1 MGPARSR
8 VTTSRGEKG
17 DIRSNM
23 KETILDLARK
33 RPVIFDGAMG
43 TMLMASGLAAGEVP
57 ERLNADRPAEV
68 MEIHRR
74 YYEAGSDVVHTNTF
88 GGNPIK
94 LADRGCADQA
104 ARLNRE
110 AARIAREVCPEGRF
124 VAGDIGPTGKM
135 MAPLGDVTRERMEDA
150 FRAQAEALLEGGV
163 DLISVETMFS
173 LDEALAA
180 VAGARKA
187 GAGLVAAATTFQR
200 TKRGFFTVMGE
211 SPARCASAFEEAGVD
226 VIATNCTLGSEEMI
240 ELTRELRASTGS
252 PLLVQPNAGKPVTRK
267 GVTRYEQSPEAFA
280 RDGLAIVEAGA
291 GMVGGC
297 CGTDDRFIRALAE
310 AVIG

>member
-1 MGPARSR
+1 M
-8 VTTSRGEKG
+8 KG
-17 DIRSNM
+17 
-23 KETILDLARK
+23 TILELAES

-57 ERLNADRPAEV
+57 ERLNVDRPAEV
-68 MEIHRR
+68 MAVHRR
-74 YYEAGSDVVHTNTF
+74 YYEAGADVVHTNTF
-88 GGNPIK
+88 GGNPVK
-94 LADRGCADQA
+94 LADRGCAEQA

-110 AARIAREVCPEGRF
+110 AARIAAEVRPEGRF

-135 MAPLGDVTRERMEDA
+135 MAPLGDVTREQMEEA

-187 GAGLVAAATTFQR
+187 GARLVVAATTFQR

-211 SPARCASAFEEAGVD
+211 PPARCASAFEEAGVD
-226 VIATNCTLGSEEMI
+226 VIATNCTLGSGDMI
-240 ELTRELRASTGS
+240 ELTRELGASTGK

-267 GVTRYEQSPEAFA
+267 GVTRYEQSPDSFA

-291 GMVGGC
+291 DMVGGC
-297 CGTDDRFIRALAE
+297 CGTDDRFIRALVE
-310 AVIG
+310 VLIG